1 MAKLQGNF
9 TQVPNSL
16 LRTAGM
22 FEDPFDF
29 MIYMLLYSYS
39 YGFGRDTANM
49 SQSQIEEFAGV
60 SKNRVKRSL
69 DRLIKQGWIKLA
81 SEYERSRISRKWRV
95 LVPEGRNPGPK
106 KSKITVST
114 VNSVQN
120 GQCPQQ
126 TPTVSAMDPVTVSK
140 MDTFRRKGPKY
151 NFQKNSLSGVSG
163 NFAEYFDGLK
173 PQKKRESEL
182 RAFEGLRKDF
192 DEGEIADCLDHL
204 QSNGLSGG
212 VACHSPMNFLARAMG
227 DVLAVVKSNQEAQR
241 KTVENIA
248 MLEFQKQHGAALAM
262 QEGFEWREK
271 VRAFVGAFPDPLV
284 QEEVVVGLCRQNRY
298 YATKGQAAR
307 TFAIG
312 AWARSNRKT
321 AEKTG

>member
-1 MAKLQGNF
+1 MSERKELKRVIADFPFTKPLPIKRSSVELKPPVEDAPDPQTALIKSIIEESLSTTDTVQNAQCSKRTVSTVDSVQDGPSSESTTVSKMDTVPSEVESRPVAKLQGNF

-173 PQKKRESEL
+173 R
-182 RAFEGLRKDF
+182 RKLF
-192 DEGEIADCLDHL
+192 F
-204 QSNGLSGG
+204 S
-212 VACHSPMNFLARAMG
+212 
-227 DVLAVVKSNQEAQR
+227 
-241 KTVENIA
+241 
-248 MLEFQKQHGAALAM
+248 
-262 QEGFEWREK
+262 
-271 VRAFVGAFPDPLV
+271 
-284 QEEVVVGLCRQNRY
+284 
-298 YATKGQAAR
+298 
-307 TFAIG
+307 
-312 AWARSNRKT
+312 
-321 AEKTG
+321 